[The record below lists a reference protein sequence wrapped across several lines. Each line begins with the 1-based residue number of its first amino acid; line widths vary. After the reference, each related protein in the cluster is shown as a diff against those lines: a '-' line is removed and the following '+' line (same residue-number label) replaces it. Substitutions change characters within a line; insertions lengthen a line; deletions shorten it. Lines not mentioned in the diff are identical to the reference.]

1 MLVEITSLAEAPGA
15 ELEARVPE
23 ESSGKTSRF
32 DVPITSSLMKIRR
45 TLPSSQRK
53 KDTGIVE
60 IAYAGSTTVSPDEVR
75 LRAADGK
82 SKLVRKTAT
91 LTGGVL
97 HVDGTITTK
106 AAGVVRIRLEHNP
119 PDGSTA
125 FLDFKAR
132 IAKGEVGDRR
142 APARAGV
149 TAGQLSIQ
157 FTGYEKENLRGEQTG
172 KQVP

>member
-15 ELEARVPE
+15 ELELAYQ
-23 ESSGKTSRF
+23 SSGKTSRF

-60 IAYAGSTTVSPDEVR
+60 IAYAGSATVSPDEVR

-97 HVDGTITTK
+97 HVDGTITSK
-106 AAGVVRIRLEHNP
+106 ASGVVRIRLEHNP

-125 FLDFKAR
+125 FLDFKAK
-132 IAKGEVGDRR
+132 IAKGKWAIDERL
-142 APARAGV
+142 PAGV
-149 TAGQLSIQ
+149 TTGQLSIQ